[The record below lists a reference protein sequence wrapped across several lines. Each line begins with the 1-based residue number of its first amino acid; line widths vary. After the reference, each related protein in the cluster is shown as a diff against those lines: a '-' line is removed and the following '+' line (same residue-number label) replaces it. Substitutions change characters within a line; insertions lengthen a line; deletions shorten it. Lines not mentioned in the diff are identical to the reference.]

1 MWLIQFCQSIAD
13 VVLFDVVGGER
24 KSAGVGGAGFVETV
38 ETAQEIG
45 AGGVEEVVIFEFT
58 AGAGG
63 FNETQTSLKSF
74 AHRHCHRVIQGYNR

>member
-1 MWLIQFCQSIAD
+1 
-13 VVLFDVVGGER
+13 LFDVVGGER

-58 AGAGG
+58 AGARG
-63 FNETQTSLKSF
+63 LK
-74 AHRHCHRVIQGYNR
+74 